1 MSRMLSHRRYEELKA
16 LGADLI
22 EDYALAYPLDPFE
35 VADILGVHVTV
46 HEYGLPP
53 MAAWF
58 CSTTDAYTLPG
69 QSSHGLKFQVHLN
82 GAAPPLRQRFT
93 LMHEVAHLWLDHP
106 RAETFIGEVA
116 EAEANF
122 LASYLLAPDALV
134 TAWVPGLTVTGIAE
148 EFQVSEE
155 SAGLIH
161 KRVLRMLTANA
172 QGRHY
177 NRRIASAALKRVEAL
192 GISSGQRS
200 RGSA

>member
-22 EDYALAYPLDPFE
+22 EDYALTYPLDPFE
-35 VADILGVHVTV
+35 VADLLGVHVTV
-46 HEYGLPP
+46 HEHGLPP
-53 MAAWF
+53 MAWF

-69 QSSHGLKFQVHLN
+69 QSRHGLKFQVHLN

-93 LMHEVAHLWLDHP
+93 LMHEVAHIWLDHP
-106 RAETFIGEVA
+106 WADTFIGEVA

-134 TAWVPGLTVTGIAE
+134 VAWVPGLSITGIAE

-155 SAGLIH
+155 AAGLIH
-161 KRVLRMLTANA
+161 KRVVRMLTANA
-172 QGRHY
+172 QGRYY
-177 NRRIASAALKRVEAL
+177 NRRIASAALKRVEVVGLSAV
-192 GISSGQRS
+192 QRS
-200 RGSA
+200 CGSA